1 MKGLIDMRKYLL
13 KRVLY
18 MLLTLFLVAT
28 ITFFLMKLMPGT
40 PYTNQAKMTASQIEI
55 MNKQYGLDKPIWEQ
69 YLIYIFGMFHGD
81 FGTSFQYSNQPV
93 AYLIS
98 SRLGASMQLGL
109 QAMIFGVFFGVILG
123 AAAAIKHNTWADTG
137 ATVIAIIGKS
147 VPNFVLAILLQYYIA
162 LKLGWFP
169 IAGWGQFSNTILP
182 TIALGVGPL
191 AETARFIR
199 TSMVEVLNSDYIELA
214 KAKGLSKFEVVYHH
228 ALRNS
233 LIPLVTLLG
242 PYTVALMTGSMVIE
256 NVFNIPGIGEQ
267 FVKSI
272 MTNDYPTIM
281 GVTMVF
287 SIGLVV
293 VILITDIIYGLIDP
307 RIRLEGNGVN
317 E

>member
-1 MKGLIDMRKYLL
+1 MRKYLL

-169 IAGWGQFSNTILP
+169 IAGWGQFSNTILL

-307 RIRLEGNGVN
+307 RIRLEGNGGN
-317 E
+317 K

>member
-1 MKGLIDMRKYLL
+1 MRKYLL

-242 PYTVALMTGSMVIE
+242 SYTVALMTGSMVIE
-256 NVFNIPGIGEQ
+256 NIFNIPGIGEQ

-307 RIRLEGNGVN
+307 RIRLEGNGGN
-317 E
+317 K

>member
-233 LIPLVTLLG
+233 LITLVTLLG

-307 RIRLEGNGVN
+307 RIRLEGNGGN
-317 E
+317 K

>member
-1 MKGLIDMRKYLL
+1 MRKYLL

-93 AYLIS
+93 SYLIS

-256 NVFNIPGIGEQ
+256 NIFNIPGIGEQ

-307 RIRLEGNGVN
+307 RIRLEGNGGN
-317 E
+317 K

>member
-1 MKGLIDMRKYLL
+1 MRKYLL

-307 RIRLEGNGVN
+307 RIRLEGNGGTK
-317 E
+317 

>member
-1 MKGLIDMRKYLL
+1 MRKYLL

-256 NVFNIPGIGEQ
+256 NIFNIPGIGEQ

-287 SIGLVV
+287 SIGLIV

-307 RIRLEGNGVN
+307 RIRLEGNGGN
-317 E
+317 K

>member
-1 MKGLIDMRKYLL
+1 MRKYLL

-109 QAMIFGVFFGVILG
+109 QAMIFGVFFGVVLG

-307 RIRLEGNGVN
+307 RIRLEGNGGN
-317 E
+317 K

>member
-18 MLLTLFLVAT
+18 MLLTLFMVAT

-182 TIALGVGPL
+182 TVALGVGPL

-307 RIRLEGNGVN
+307 RIRLEGNGGN
-317 E
+317 K

>member
-1 MKGLIDMRKYLL
+1 MRKYLL

-123 AAAAIKHNTWADTG
+123 AAAAIRHNTWADTG

-256 NVFNIPGIGEQ
+256 NIFNIPGIGEQ

-307 RIRLEGNGVN
+307 RIRLEGNGGN
-317 E
+317 K

>member
-1 MKGLIDMRKYLL
+1 MRKYLL

-147 VPNFVLAILLQYYIA
+147 VPNFVLASLLQYYIA

-307 RIRLEGNGVN
+307 RIRLEGNGGN
-317 E
+317 K

>member
-1 MKGLIDMRKYLL
+1 MRKYLL

-109 QAMIFGVFFGVILG
+109 QAIIFGVFFGVILG

-307 RIRLEGNGVN
+307 RIRLEGNGGN
-317 E
+317 K

>member
-1 MKGLIDMRKYLL
+1 MRKYLL

-55 MNKQYGLDKPIWEQ
+55 MNKQYGLDKPIWKQ

-307 RIRLEGNGVN
+307 RIRLEGNGGN
-317 E
+317 K

>member
-1 MKGLIDMRKYLL
+1 MRKYLL

-123 AAAAIKHNTWADTG
+123 AVAAIKHNTWADTG

-281 GVTMVF
+281 GVTMIF

-307 RIRLEGNGVN
+307 RIRLEGNGGN
-317 E
+317 K

>member
-1 MKGLIDMRKYLL
+1 MRKYLL

-242 PYTVALMTGSMVIE
+242 PYTVTLMTGSMVIE
-256 NVFNIPGIGEQ
+256 NIFNIPGIGEQ

-307 RIRLEGNGVN
+307 RIRLEGNGGN
-317 E
+317 K

>member
-1 MKGLIDMRKYLL
+1 MRKYLL

-233 LIPLVTLLG
+233 LIPLVTFLG

-307 RIRLEGNGVN
+307 RIRLEGNGGN
-317 E
+317 K

>member
-1 MKGLIDMRKYLL
+1 MRKYLL

-242 PYTVALMTGSMVIE
+242 PYTVTLMTGSMVIE

-307 RIRLEGNGVN
+307 RIRLEGNGGN
-317 E
+317 K

>member
-307 RIRLEGNGVN
+307 RIRLEGNGGN